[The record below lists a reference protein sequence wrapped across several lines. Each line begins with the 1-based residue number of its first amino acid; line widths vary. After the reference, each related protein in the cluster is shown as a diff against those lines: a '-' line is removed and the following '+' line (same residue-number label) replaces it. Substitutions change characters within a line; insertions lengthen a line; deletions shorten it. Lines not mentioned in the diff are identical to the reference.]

1 MRKRDA
7 IVVLC
12 AALALAALPAAG
24 QSPEKPESSSQSP
37 QPAAS
42 QGKPAPP
49 PAAKPKGAEA
59 TLPADPEAAGKT
71 VEEII
76 ARVNNEIITLS
87 EYEKARQTAE
97 EDAKQE
103 CQGHCT
109 PEQLQADIGDRRKN
123 ALRELIDQSLLVQRG
138 KDMGLNVEADVIKQL
153 DQIRIQNKLDSME
166 ALEKAVTS
174 EGINWEDFKNNIRNH
189 ILTQKVISSEV
200 GSHISI
206 GEDEVSTQG
215 KSPDELPGLKKKA
228 ETALKRVQ
236 DGEDFGEI
244 AKRYSDSS
252 TKDQGGLL
260 GVYKRGEL
268 AKELEDKVFNMKRNE
283 LTDVL
288 ETKQGYLILQVLEH
302 YDEGQQ

>member
-12 AALALAALPAAG
+12 AALARAAVPAAG
-24 QSPEKPESSSQSP
+24 QTPEKPGAGSRSP
-37 QPAAS
+37 RPAAS

-138 KDMGLNVEADVIKQL
+138 KDMGRSEEHTSELQSRLHLVCRL
-153 DQIRIQNKLDSME
+153 L
-166 ALEKAVTS
+166 LEKKHMSV
-174 EGINWEDFKNNIRNH
+174 
-189 ILTQKVISSEV
+189 
-200 GSHISI
+200 
-206 GEDEVSTQG
+206 VSG
-215 KSPDELPGLKKKA
+215 CS
-228 ETALKRVQ
+228 V
-236 DGEDFGEI
+236 
-244 AKRYSDSS
+244 
-252 TKDQGGLL
+252 LL
-260 GVYKRGEL
+260 H
-268 AKELEDKVFNMKRNE
+268 
-283 LTDVL
+283 TDHR
-288 ETKQGYLILQVLEH
+288 Q
-302 YDEGQQ
+302 

>member
-7 IVVLC
+7 IVVFC

-153 DQIRIQNKLDSME
+153 DQIRIQNKLDRLQEQYPQPHPHAESHQQRSWVAHQYWRRRGQE
-166 ALEKAVTS
+166 VLRSAQ
-174 EGINWEDFKNNIRNH
+174 IR
-189 ILTQKVISSEV
+189 TCAT
-200 GSHISI
+200 GSGGAPRERGQHA
-206 GEDEVSTQG
+206 G
-215 KSPDELPGLKKKA
+215 KEP
-228 ETALKRVQ
+228 R
-236 DGEDFGEI
+236 
-244 AKRYSDSS
+244 
-252 TKDQGGLL
+252 
-260 GVYKRGEL
+260 
-268 AKELEDKVFNMKRNE
+268 
-283 LTDVL
+283 
-288 ETKQGYLILQVLEH
+288 
-302 YDEGQQ
+302 